1 MKKHKIIIGENDDNY
16 ELTKSIMKNKDS
28 KVLCTL
34 EELIIKT
41 HSMSLSIH

>member
-1 MKKHKIIIGENDDNY
+1 MKHKIIIGENDDNY

-28 KVLCTL
+28 KVLYTL
-34 EELIIKT
+34 EGVNHKT